1 MSWASIEASAYWAV
15 FSAALLGVALW
26 EMYCP
31 WRSVSTQLGRRWRN
45 HALLVTTSTVI
56 TALIFRASLVAVAAG
71 AANNRFGL
79 LNRSWIPLA
88 ARWILA
94 LVLLDLLSYGLHYAS
109 HSVRLLWKV
118 HQVHHSDPDYDLSTG
133 VRNHPLETLLVQ
145 AVTAGTIV
153 ILAAPPAAILA
164 AQLVGM
170 LFGFFTHANAKL
182 PPWIEKGLRMIF
194 VTPEMHRVHHSDELR
209 DQNANLGEIFPWWD
223 HLFGTYVET
232 PLAGLERMRVGL
244 KGLQSPA
251 SAGFLFLLTLP
262 FRRDATEQ
270 VTMPE
275 PLSARVAGD

>member
-1 MSWASIEASAYWAV
+1 
-15 FSAALLGVALW
+15 
-26 EMYCP
+26 
-31 WRSVSTQLGRRWRN
+31 
-45 HALLVTTSTVI
+45 
-56 TALIFRASLVAVAAG
+56 
-71 AANNRFGL
+71 
-79 LNRSWIPLA
+79 
-88 ARWILA
+88 
-94 LVLLDLLSYGLHYAS
+94 
-109 HSVRLLWKV
+109 
-118 HQVHHSDPDYDLSTG
+118 
-133 VRNHPLETLLVQ
+133 
-145 AVTAGTIV
+145 
-153 ILAAPPAAILA
+153 
-164 AQLVGM
+164 
-170 LFGFFTHANAKL
+170 
-182 PPWIEKGLRMIF
+182 MIF